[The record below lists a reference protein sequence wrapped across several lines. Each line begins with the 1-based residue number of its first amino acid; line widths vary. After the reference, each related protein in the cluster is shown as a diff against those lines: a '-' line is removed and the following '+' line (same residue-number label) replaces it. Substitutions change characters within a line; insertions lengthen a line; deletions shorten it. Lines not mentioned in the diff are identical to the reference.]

1 MVNSKE
7 RISTGSVGR
16 QLLSEEAAKC
26 SSRGQS
32 EEAAKCST
40 RGQANIWVRLYSGH
54 RDLEVQHLKVQHAS
68 REENMPSNLYIPV
81 KDSVGIWSSDG

>member
-16 QLLSEEAAKC
+16 QLL
-26 SSRGQS
+26 S

-68 REENMPSNLYIPV
+68 WEENMPSNLYIPV